1 MSNYEYQ
8 YRNILKDIL
17 ATGHFRNDR
26 TGVGSYSLF
35 NESLKIDLKEG
46 FPLLTGRKMFEKTFK
61 TEFDWFINGET
72 NIKRFQDNGIKIWDA
87 WADDNGD
94 LGPVYGH
101 QLRNF
106 NSEYY
111 DQLAILINNLKE
123 APDSRRH
130 IISLWN
136 PLQLE
141 EMALPPC
148 YLYFQ
153 FFVENDRLNMF
164 VVQRS
169 GDVLLGIPYDV
180 ALFSQ
185 ILLYIAEQTG
195 YTANLLDIQIID
207 AHIYKNQIE
216 AVKLYLEQETF
227 LSPEYTYKDGKL
239 EIINYQHGPKI
250 TAAVA
255 V

>member
-1 MSNYEYQ
+1 
-8 YRNILKDIL
+8 
-17 ATGHFRNDR
+17 
-26 TGVGSYSLF
+26 
-35 NESLKIDLKEG
+35 
-46 FPLLTGRKMFEKTFK
+46 
-61 TEFDWFINGET
+61 
-72 NIKRFQDNGIKIWDA
+72 
-87 WADDNGD
+87 
-94 LGPVYGH
+94 
-101 QLRNF
+101 
-106 NSEYY
+106 
-111 DQLAILINNLKE
+111 
-123 APDSRRH
+123 
-130 IISLWN
+130 
-136 PLQLE
+136 
-141 EMALPPC
+141 
-148 YLYFQ
+148 
-153 FFVENDRLNMF
+153 MF